1 MTEEKRQ
8 LVMDFKDTF
17 GSPYGQ
23 RVLEALNKRTTLNRP
38 CLNKEGEVDLG
49 KLPYE
54 EGKRVMVLYIHE
66 MINKDIETKKKARA
80 RNDRG
85 S

>member
-1 MTEEKRQ
+1 MTDEKRQ
-8 LVMDFKDTF
+8 LAMDFKDTF
-17 GSPYGQ
+17 GSPYGL
-23 RVLEALNKRTTLNRP
+23 RVLEALGKRTTLNKP
-38 CLNKEGEVDLG
+38 CLDKTGNVDLN

-66 MINKDIETKKKARA
+66 MINKDIETKKKVRA